1 MSQAAYD
8 YAQDEG
14 EGFSS
19 PIETLIP
26 RIDIEAFCET
36 SAMATALQD
45 SAYDRRMTRTS
56 VAVSM
61 GGVKKAAET
70 YADAA
75 TPHLLII
82 ETKETGL
89 AIFDELEKLAEVCDP
104 DTKVV
109 VCGPSNDVTLYRELK
124 RQGVDEY
131 VVAPAAPM
139 QVIEAI
145 AGVFADPEDAPIA
158 RTIGFVAVK
167 GGAGAS
173 TLAHNCASSISRSE
187 EKEVILVDL
196 DMQFGTAGLDFNREP
211 TRSVLDALGAIDEL
225 DDVKLQRLLIE
236 HDDYLSILAAP
247 SSLEVSSEFD
257 EAAVV
262 EMIEV
267 VRKSSDYAVF
277 DIPHIWTPWVRSA
290 ILQMDEI
297 VLIST
302 PELAGLRNLKAMYDM
317 IVAKRPN
324 DAPPRIVINQVGMP
338 KRPEIAEKD
347 IVEIVGAP
355 VELVIGYDAM
365 LFGTA
370 ANNGQMIDEIDPKH
384 AAVQGLEAIN
394 DFVLRRNGLRR
405 RRPGSGSGKGSSAL
419 LEGLKGLF
427 RKRGKKEAAPAPAAE

>member
-8 YAQDEG
+8 YEQDGDG
-14 EGFSS
+14 EDGFNS

-26 RIDIEAFCET
+26 RIDIEAYCET
-36 SAMATALQD
+36 AAMATALQD

-61 GGVKKAAET
+61 GGVKKASEIYSET
-70 YADAA
+70 A
-75 TPHLLII
+75 TPHLLIL

-104 DTKVV
+104 ETKVI

-131 VVAPAAPM
+131 VVSPAAPM

-145 AGVFADPEDAPIA
+145 SSVFANPEDAPIA
-158 RTIGFVAVK
+158 RTIGFVGVK
-167 GGAGAS
+167 GGVGAS
-173 TLAHNCASSISRSE
+173 TLAHNSAQMIGHEE

-211 TRSVLDALGAIDEL
+211 TRSVVDALSSIEEL

-236 HDDYLSILAAP
+236 HNEFLSILAAP

-257 EAAVV
+257 ESAVV

-267 VRKSSDYAVF
+267 VRKSADYVVF
-277 DIPHIWTPWVRSA
+277 DIPHVWTPWVRTA

-297 VLIST
+297 VLVAT
-302 PELAGLRNLKAMYDM
+302 PELASLRNLKAMYDM
-317 IVAKRPN
+317 LVARRPN
-324 DAPPRIVINQVGMP
+324 DTVPRIVINQVGMP

-355 VELVIGYDAM
+355 VELSIGYDAM
-365 LFGTA
+365 LFGSA
-370 ANNGQMIDEIDPKH
+370 ANNGQMIEEIDPKH
-384 AAVQGLEAIN
+384 AAVATIGDLN
-394 DFVLRRNGLRR
+394 DLVVKKTGLRKR
-405 RRPGSGSGKGSSAL
+405 RDGGGGRGAAKMAQIL
-419 LEGLKGLF
+419 AGL
-427 RKRGKKEAAPAPAAE
+427 RGVLKKKPAKAVD